1 MMNHYHD
8 VHSHTEMRPATS
20 VASRSSGRGSAE
32 YDDERVAFQ
41 EEHHYS
47 HGMCH
52 CSTSCLSLL
61 SPVASGLQKTVGYFP
76 RTMPDSGLPDA
87 DYGLKVPIPASVANS
102 SNDSIHQFNEE
113 GGLEGNCDDV
123 YGRPAHSRDPSSN
136 ESSSPHC
143 RDQASQ
149 FEKQFRAE
157 MRRNNNFQY
166 LMWAPDYESMA
177 AVYAEIGEIP
187 HCPSNQSRNSRL
199 LESQY
204 SDRNSISPH
213 IFHSKSSSQT
223 TLPSAALSR
232 TQHEPGQGNYF

>member
-1 MMNHYHD
+1 MVFVIFGTLEQEELPSDPSKLGLIIGIVCGILAIGLVLCGVVCVYSQRQRQRKPRRGPYSDSFDVLQYSAFSATNSHSARTDMMNHYHD

-52 CSTSCLSLL
+52 CSTSCLSSL

-87 DYGLKVPIPASVANS
+87 DCGLKVPIPASVANS

-113 GGLEGNCDDV
+113 GGREGNYDDV
-123 YGRPAHSRDPSSN
+123 YGRPAYSRDPSSN

-143 RDQASQ
+143 RDQAS
-149 FEKQFRAE
+149 
-157 MRRNNNFQY
+157 
-166 LMWAPDYESMA
+166 
-177 AVYAEIGEIP
+177 V
-187 HCPSNQSRNSRL
+187 
-199 LESQY
+199 
-204 SDRNSISPH
+204 
-213 IFHSKSSSQT
+213 
-223 TLPSAALSR
+223 
-232 TQHEPGQGNYF
+232 